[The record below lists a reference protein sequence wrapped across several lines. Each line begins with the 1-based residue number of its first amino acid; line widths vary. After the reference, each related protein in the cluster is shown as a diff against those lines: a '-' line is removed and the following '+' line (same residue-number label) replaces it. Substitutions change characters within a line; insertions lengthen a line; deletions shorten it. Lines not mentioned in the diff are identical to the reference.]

1 MTSYWQLGILLL
13 VYPSI
18 FFFLS
23 LHIDIADQYFIFLFL
38 LLQTYLVLRFTC
50 DIAVF
55 HYCLYFC
62 SYLDCYLG
70 HLVITKFWTLVPT
83 SLIFLGFFS
92 CIKELIMSSTSHGF
106 MLANFELFA
115 KSFSWRLEVQLTLLR
130 IHSRY
135 LAYLFNSVLPFIA
148 STPLFQ

>member
-70 HLVITKFWTLVPT
+70 HLVITKFWTLVPI

-106 MLANFELFA
+106 FWPTLTARSATDTIKNTLQIPCI
-115 KSFSWRLEVQLTLLR
+115 SF
-130 IHSRY
+130 Y
-135 LAYLFNSVLPFIA
+135 SVLPFIA